1 MLLESLYTGMFR
13 YVPLVVKNSLRNR
26 RRSVLTILSIAAS
39 ICLLGVL
46 LAMYHMFYFREASPE
61 GALRLITMNRISLAN
76 PLPISYRERIRQVPG
91 VAEVSVF
98 QWFGGTYKDARD
110 MRNFFGRFAV
120 EPEKLYRMYPEYRTP
135 EDQKKAFLSERTACL
150 LGRPLAERLG
160 LKLGDRISIVGDIYP
175 VTLEFTVRALYD
187 APRDNENMLFHLEYL
202 RESISP
208 VRRDSVGAFVILAE
222 NAAAVPQVSKAV
234 DAMFRNSPQ
243 QTRTDTERAFEL
255 SFLSYLGNVK
265 MFLLSICGALTFTIL
280 LVSANTM
287 AMSVRERI
295 REIGI
300 LKTLGFTSDAI
311 LGIILGESVVIALI
325 GGTLGL
331 LLAGS
336 ICAFIAQAPTL
347 FADMKSLAV
356 NSWVA
361 AIGLGLAALIG
372 VLSCSI
378 PAWSASRRTIVEA
391 LRVTD

>member
-1 MLLESLYTGMFR
+1 MFR

-46 LAMYHMFYFREASPE
+46 LAMYPMFYFREASPE

-120 EPEKLYRMYPEYRTP
+120 EPEKLFRMYPEYQTP

-150 LGRPLAERLG
+150 VGRPLAERLG
-160 LKLGDRISIVGDIYP
+160 FKLGDRISIVGDIYP
-175 VTLEFTVRALYD
+175 VTLEFTVRAIYD

-202 RESISP
+202 RQSISP
-208 VRRDSVGAFVILAE
+208 ARRDSVGAFVILAE
-222 NAAAVPQVSKAV
+222 NAAVVPQVSKAV
-234 DAMFRNSPQ
+234 DAVFRNSPQ

-325 GGTLGL
+325 GGALGL
-331 LLAGS
+331 FVAGS
-336 ICAFIAQAPTL
+336 ICALIAQAPTL

-361 AIGLGLAALIG
+361 SIGLGLAALIG
-372 VLSCSI
+372 VVSCSI
-378 PAWSASRRTIVEA
+378 PAWSASRRPIVEA

>member
-1 MLLESLYTGMFR
+1 MFHFASLIVR
-13 YVPLVVKNSLRNR
+13 NSLRNR

-61 GALRLITMNRISLAN
+61 AALRLITMNRISLAN

-120 EPEKLYRMYPEYRTP
+120 EPEKLFRLYPEYQVP

-150 LGRPLAERLG
+150 VGRPLAERLG
-160 LKLGDRISIVGDIYP
+160 FKLGDRISIVGDIYP
-175 VTLEFTVRALYD
+175 VTLEFTVRAIYD
-187 APRDNENMLFHLEYL
+187 APRDNENLLFHLEYL
-202 RESISP
+202 RQSISP
-208 VRRDSVGAFVILAE
+208 GRRDSVGSFVIRAE

-255 SFLSYLGNVK
+255 SFLSYMGNVK

-325 GGTLGL
+325 GGVLGL

-336 ICAFIAQAPTL
+336 ICTLIAQAPTL
-347 FADMKSLAV
+347 YADMKSLAV

-372 VLSCSI
+372 VVSCSI

-391 LRVTD
+391 LRFTD